1 MVSVTAEYALC
12 ERCGQEQGLRHTN
25 CDTNESSFVC
35 GACGWSWEI
44 AIHRFGADELK
55 RLAVL
60 LAQNPMAWGEV
71 DQVLDVLVRSC
82 EQRCPAI
89 ARRWGVSEPTLYR
102 WRDQFL
108 DGGKAALASGPGQR
122 DPRQRALQELEQQ
135 LAERDQVIGELTI
148 ANRIFKKVTGQSP

>member
-1 MVSVTAEYALC
+1 MGKQSAVPI
-12 ERCGQEQGLRHTN
+12 EQRT
-25 CDTNESSFVC
+25 E
-35 GACGWSWEI
+35 
-44 AIHRFGADELK
+44 
-55 RLAVL
+55 AVL
-60 LAQNPMAWGEV
+60 ALLRREESAAK
-71 DQVLDVLVRSC
+71 
-82 EQRCPAI
+82 I

>member
-82 EQRCPAI
+82 EQRCPATEVAEI
-89 ARRWGVSEPTLYR
+89 LQRVRQMPLSER
-102 WRDQFL
+102 
-108 DGGKAALASGPGQR
+108 GGSEEAC
-122 DPRQRALQELEQQ
+122 LQEIVRTYPRGLWAIENGKPVFMQS
-135 LAERDQVIGELTI
+135 EGRDK
-148 ANRIFKKVTGQSP
+148 R